1 MDDNTVSDEHP
12 PSKTESAFNRFV
24 ARQPDRAPFPVGNP
38 RQGDMARRL
47 TQHGPALPW
56 YANAFSPRTYP
67 APSAAMC

>member
-24 ARQPDRAPFPVGNP
+24 
-38 RQGDMARRL
+38 ARRL